1 LLRQGVARPAAEI
14 AEAATALD
22 RAGRG
27 PLAQTLLG
35 AFVRVRSPQE
45 AAKVASID
53 PPRLVPQLLAA
64 ARTVSEARER
74 GVEHALRVA
83 GLG

>member
-1 LLRQGVARPAAEI
+1 
-14 AEAATALD
+14 ALD

-27 PLAQTLLG
+27 PLAQALLG

-45 AAKVASID
+45 AAGVASID

>member
-1 LLRQGVARPAAEI
+1 PAAEI
-14 AEAATALD
+14 AEAAAALD

-27 PLAQTLLG
+27 PLTQTLLG

-45 AAKVASID
+45 AAGVASID